1 MSDKPDLE
9 ASEARLRALTM
20 ERRLGVTADLEVL
33 VDDDVP
39 ALLAEVQRLRDELE
53 AEIASHGVA
62 ERDADFANAMRTNEQ
77 LEARV
82 RGLEAENAALRRQV
96 GELCPVGDL
105 DTITSLRA
113 EIALLQEQVARY
125 KRLYDGVYGMLC
137 GESLHRTVAE
147 FTSQPAWVREYL
159 GVYSGEGA
167 TAEGALGLEEGS
179 DG

>member
-9 ASEARLRALTM
+9 AIEARLRALTM

-113 EIALLQEQVARY
+113 EIALLQEQVA
-125 KRLYDGVYGMLC
+125 
-137 GESLHRTVAE
+137 
-147 FTSQPAWVREYL
+147 
-159 GVYSGEGA
+159 
-167 TAEGALGLEEGS
+167 ALGLEEGS
-179 DG
+179 EDE

>member
-9 ASEARLRALTM
+9 AIEARLRALTM

-113 EIALLQEQVARY
+113 EIALLQEQVA
-125 KRLYDGVYGMLC
+125 
-137 GESLHRTVAE
+137 
-147 FTSQPAWVREYL
+147 
-159 GVYSGEGA
+159 
-167 TAEGALGLEEGS
+167 ALGLEEEAG
-179 DG
+179 